1 MMTKSL
7 RWRLAAATS
16 PLALAM
22 TLAATPAYAQAD
34 AAAQAEEQ
42 AAVSAEAA
50 DAAAQAA
57 DDAAEAADQAI
68 VVTGFRAALQNA
80 VNTKK
85 RSELIVESISAEDI
99 GKLPDASIA
108 ESISRLPGLTS
119 QRLSGRSN
127 VISIRGFSPDF
138 STTLLNGREQTTTGD
153 NRAVEYDQYPAEIIN
168 Q

>member
-22 TLAATPAYAQAD
+22 TLAATPAQAQAD
-34 AAAQAEEQ
+34 AAAQADEQ
-42 AAVSAEAA
+42 AAAAAEAA
-50 DAAAQAA
+50 DQAAAAA
-57 DDAAEAADQAI
+57 DEAAEAADQAI

-85 RSELIVESISAEDI
+85 RADQIVESVSAEDI

-108 ESISRLPGLTS
+108 KSIARLPGLTS
-119 QRLSGRSN
+119 QRLSGPRN
-127 VISIRGFSPDF
+127 VISIRGFWPRLSRPRF
-138 STTLLNGREQTTTGD
+138 
-153 NRAVEYDQYPAEIIN
+153 
-168 Q
+168 